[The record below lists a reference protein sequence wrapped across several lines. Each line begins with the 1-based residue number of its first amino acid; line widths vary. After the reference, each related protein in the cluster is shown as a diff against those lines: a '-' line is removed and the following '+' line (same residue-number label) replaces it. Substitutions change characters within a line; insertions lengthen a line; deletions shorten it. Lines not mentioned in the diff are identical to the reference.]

1 MTIHKA
7 APVHRI
13 HRVTHGAA
21 ELQPESSPIVQTV
34 VHSPSARQHRATESD
49 DAFPIAM
56 AAARGPSLG
65 DYVELPFRYWRL
77 LACCLATSIVAGLLA
92 LIVWPRSYES
102 EAKLMITVGRESVGL
117 DPTATTSPTL
127 MLQKTQEE
135 EINSA
140 LEILSSRQVAEL
152 VVDKLSA
159 TQILDGVLSAKEES
173 QPSSTGWIA
182 QAKQAV
188 GAARNMLDQGLLSVG
203 VKDPVSQREQAIRKV
218 MQSVYIYAPK
228 RSTAITIHAES
239 KTPEMAQALAAAV
252 TYGFLDRHQS
262 VNFNQ
267 SSREFFQEQ
276 TREVEAQVNQA
287 RAERAEFMQLSKVVS
302 IEDQR
307 RILTDQMGSAQRDV
321 LITRGELEQAQAE
334 IKDLTGKADETLA
347 EIVANK
353 EEKGDET
360 WSGMR
365 QRVYELEIQEQS
377 YASMYSEDNP
387 KLLNARQQL
396 EGARQIL
403 KDMEK
408 DRTNRSLTPNPVKI
422 RMEED
427 LQRLQTRLVGLRSML
442 LEKEKQREEL
452 GQQIDELLG
461 FELKL
466 NGMDRNIAV
475 LENSLY
481 SLKSKLEEARVI
493 DELQAQHIS
502 NISIYQP
509 ATLVERP
516 VNPQKSMVMAA
527 FPVLGLMIGLGV
539 ALLFELGNKALR
551 SERHVEQCLGRQ
563 VLASFPFQ
571 VNFQGVTAGD
581 HGNRLLFSTSG
592 CQAILAEAMMNTSGE
607 NVNRATTIGVL
618 GIDVHCGTSTLA
630 ASLAHVGSHDLRLR
644 TLLIDGNPPAATTS
658 SAKSSRFNVESEGWS
673 DDNLGLVKVTE
684 NQHRCLLRFD
694 GGEQSPLLSEY
705 QTEHDLIIIDLPP
718 ASRPGSLNRIAQHID
733 YILLVIESEKSDAP
747 TVARLVRRLDASH
760 VAVGVVLNKTRSPT
774 PRILSG
780 FVG

>member
-1 MTIHKA
+1 MTIHKST
-7 APVHRI
+7 PVHRL
-13 HRVTHGAA
+13 HRVTHGPA
-21 ELQPESSPIVQTV
+21 ELAQPEAGAKTEVASRSPV
-34 VHSPSARQHRATESD
+34 ARQAQGGHNEGSM
-49 DAFPIAM
+49 PVIM
-56 AAARGPSLG
+56 AAHGPSLG

-77 LACCLATSIVAGLLA
+77 LAGCVLTSIVVGLLA
-92 LIVWPRSYES
+92 LIIWPRSYES

-152 VVDKLSA
+152 VVDKLNA
-159 TQILDGVLSAKEES
+159 APILDGVLPTAEEASS
-173 QPSSTGWIA
+173 QSPGLVA

-188 GAARNMLDQGLLSVG
+188 AAVRNKLDQGLLAVG
-203 VKDPVSQREQAIRKV
+203 VKDPVSEREQAVRKV

-267 SSREFFQEQ
+267 GSREFFQEQ
-276 TREVEAQVNQA
+276 TREVETQVNQV

-307 RILTDQMGSAQRDV
+307 RMLTDQMGSAQRDV

-334 IKDLTGKADETLA
+334 IKDLTGKADETSA

-377 YASMYSEDNP
+377 YASMYAEDNP

-422 RMEED
+422 RIEED
-427 LQRLQTRLVGLRSML
+427 LQRLQTKLVGLRSML

-452 GQQIDELLG
+452 EQQVDELLS

-466 NGMDRNIAV
+466 NEMDRNIVV

-502 NISIYQP
+502 NVSIYQP

-516 VNPQKSMVMAA
+516 VSPQKSMVMAA
-527 FPVLGLMIGLGV
+527 FPMLGLMFGLGV

-551 SERHVEQCLGRQ
+551 SARQVEQCLGRQ
-563 VLASFPFQ
+563 VLASIPFQ
-571 VNFQGVTAGD
+571 QSLQRVTAD
-581 HGNRLLFSTSG
+581 DQGNASLLTTSG
-592 CQAILAEAMMNTSGE
+592 YQAILAEAMLNTTGE
-607 NVNRATTIGVL
+607 NVNRGTTIGVL
-618 GIDVHCGTSTLA
+618 GVDAECGTSTLA
-630 ASLAHVGSHDLRLR
+630 ASLAHVSSHDLGLR
-644 TLLIDGNPPAATTS
+644 TLLIDGNPHAATTS
-658 SAKSSRFNVESEGWS
+658 AAISSRPNVESERWG
-673 DDNLGLVKVTE
+673 DENLRLVKVAD
-684 NQHRCLLRFD
+684 NQHRCWLRMD
-694 GGEQSPLLSEY
+694 AGEPSPLLSEY

-718 ASRPGSLNRIAQHID
+718 ASRPGGFNGIAQHVD
-733 YILLVIESEKSDAP
+733 YMLLIIESEKSDAP

-760 VAVGVVLNKTRSPT
+760 VAVGVVLNKTRSRT

>member
-1 MTIHKA
+1 MTIHKST
-7 APVHRI
+7 PVHRL
-13 HRVTHGAA
+13 HRVTHGPA
-21 ELQPESSPIVQTV
+21 ELAQPEAGAKTEVASRSPV
-34 VHSPSARQHRATESD
+34 ARQAQGGHNEGSM
-49 DAFPIAM
+49 PVIM
-56 AAARGPSLG
+56 AAHGPSLG

-77 LACCLATSIVAGLLA
+77 LAGCVLTSIVVGLLA
-92 LIVWPRSYES
+92 LIIWPRSYES

-152 VVDKLSA
+152 VVDKLNA
-159 TQILDGVLSAKEES
+159 APILDGVLPTAEEASS
-173 QPSSTGWIA
+173 QSPGLVA

-188 GAARNMLDQGLLSVG
+188 AAVRNKLDQGLLAVG
-203 VKDPVSQREQAIRKV
+203 VKDPVSEREQAVRKV

-267 SSREFFQEQ
+267 GSREFFQEQ
-276 TREVEAQVNQA
+276 TREVETQVNQV

-307 RILTDQMGSAQRDV
+307 RMLTDQMGSAQRDV

-334 IKDLTGKADETLA
+334 IKDLTGKADETSA

-377 YASMYSEDNP
+377 YASMYAEDNP

-422 RMEED
+422 RIEED
-427 LQRLQTRLVGLRSML
+427 LQRLQTKLVGLRSML

-452 GQQIDELLG
+452 EQQVDELLS

-466 NGMDRNIAV
+466 NEMDRNIVV

-502 NISIYQP
+502 NVSIYQP

-516 VNPQKSMVMAA
+516 VSPQKSMVMAA
-527 FPVLGLMIGLGV
+527 FPMLGLMFGLGV

-551 SERHVEQCLGRQ
+551 SARQVEQCLGRQ
-563 VLASFPFQ
+563 VLASIPFQ
-571 VNFQGVTAGD
+571 QSLQRVTAD
-581 HGNRLLFSTSG
+581 DQGNASLLTTSG
-592 CQAILAEAMMNTSGE
+592 YQAILAEAMLNTTGE
-607 NVNRATTIGVL
+607 NVNRGTTIGVL
-618 GIDVHCGTSTLA
+618 GVDAECGTSTLA
-630 ASLAHVGSHDLRLR
+630 ASLAHVSSHDLGLR
-644 TLLIDGNPPAATTS
+644 TLLIDGNPRAATTS
-658 SAKSSRFNVESEGWS
+658 AAISSRPNVESERWG
-673 DDNLGLVKVTE
+673 DDNLRLVKVAD
-684 NQHRCLLRFD
+684 NQHRCWLRMD
-694 GGEQSPLLSEY
+694 AGEPSPLLSEY

-718 ASRPGSLNRIAQHID
+718 ASRPGGFNGIAQHVD
-733 YILLVIESEKSDAP
+733 YMLLIIESEKSDAP

-760 VAVGVVLNKTRSPT
+760 VAVGVVLNKTRSRT

>member
-1 MTIHKA
+1 MTIHKST
-7 APVHRI
+7 PVHRI
-13 HRVTHGAA
+13 HRVTHEPA
-21 ELQPESSPIVQTV
+21 ELAQPEAGSKTEIASRFPGVRQAEG
-34 VHSPSARQHRATESD
+34 VHNLGSLPV
-49 DAFPIAM
+49 IM
-56 AAARGPSLG
+56 AAQGPSFG

-77 LACCLATSIVAGLLA
+77 LVGCVLTSIVVGLLA

-159 TQILDGVLSAKEES
+159 APILDGVLPTAEGTS
-173 QPSSTGWIA
+173 QSPGLAA
-182 QAKQAV
+182 QAKQAI
-188 GAARNMLDQGLLSVG
+188 AAVRNMLDQGLLVAG
-203 VKDPVSQREQAIRKV
+203 VKDPVSEREQAIRKV

-228 RSTAITIHAES
+228 RSTAITIHAEA
-239 KTPEMAQALAAAV
+239 KTPQMAQALAAAV

-267 SSREFFQEQ
+267 GSREFFQEQ
-276 TREVEAQVNQA
+276 TREVEAQVNQV

-307 RILTDQMGSAQRDV
+307 RMLTDQMGSAQRDV

-334 IKDLTGKADETLA
+334 IKDLSGKAGETLA

-353 EEKGDET
+353 EEQGDET

-377 YASMYSEDNP
+377 YASMYAEDNP

-427 LQRLQTRLVGLRSML
+427 LQRLQTKLVGLRSML
-442 LEKEKQREEL
+442 IEKEKQRAEL
-452 GQQIDELLG
+452 EQQIDELLG

-466 NGMDRNIAV
+466 NEMDRNIVV
-475 LENSLY
+475 LENSLF

-502 NISIYQP
+502 NVSIYQP

-516 VNPQKSMVMAA
+516 VNPKKSMVMAA
-527 FPVLGLMIGLGV
+527 FPMLGLMVGLGL
-539 ALLFELGNKALR
+539 ALLFELGNKSLR
-551 SERHVEQCLGRQ
+551 SERQVEHYLGRQ
-563 VLASFPFQ
+563 VLASIPFQ
-571 VNFQGVTAGD
+571 SRLPEVTADD
-581 HGNRLLFSTSG
+581 HGKTLLLPTSG
-592 CQAILAEAMMNTSGE
+592 CQAILAEAMLNTTGE
-607 NVNRATTIGVL
+607 KVSRGTTIGVL
-618 GIDVHCGTSTLA
+618 GIDAQCGTSTLA
-630 ASLAHVGSHDLRLR
+630 ASLAHVSSHDLGLR
-644 TLLIDGNPPAATTS
+644 TLLIDGNPHVATTS
-658 SAKSSRFNVESEGWS
+658 AAMASRLKVEGEEWS
-673 DDNLGLVKVTE
+673 DDNLRLVKVAD

-694 GGEQSPLLSEY
+694 AGEQSPQLSEY

-718 ASRPGSLNRIAQHID
+718 ASRPGGLNGIAQHVD
-733 YILLVIESEKSDAP
+733 FILLIIESEKSAAP
-747 TVARLVRRLDASH
+747 VVARLVRRLDANQ
-760 VAVGVVLNKTRSPT
+760 VAVGVVLNKTRSRT